1 MLTKEYILEKIEKYC
16 TLNEDLCS
24 GTFYSQVV
32 SPLEDAQCFNNWTFD
47 SGVSKGVLIFNDL
60 DYVIKIPFY
69 CEYYEGE
76 EGYYDDEDNWIEG
89 EPGEPTGDAFSG
101 VEVEG
106 YCHQNEWDYCETE
119 ELRYLAAEK
128 NNMEEH
134 FAKTWC
140 IGTVQDWPIY
150 AQIKC
155 CMYRSEESYS
165 TRSKKTYTAEDQE
178 SVRNIQDTTKV
189 WTQEDWLI
197 DFLHYWGRDR
207 LIAFMQFCDQWNI
220 DDLHGGNLGYICGVP
235 CLVDY
240 SSYNC

>member
-1 MLTKEYILEKIEKYC
+1 MLTKEYILEKLEKYC
-16 TLNEDLCS
+16 TFNEDLCS
-24 GTFYSQVV
+24 GTFYDQVV
-32 SPLEDAQCFNNWTFD
+32 SPLENAQCFNNWTFD

-60 DYVIKIPFY
+60 DYVVKIPFY

-76 EGYYDDEDNWIEG
+76 EGYYDDEDNWVEG
-89 EPGEPTGDAFSG
+89 EPGEPTGYAFNG

-119 ELRYLAAEK
+119 ELRYLVAEK

-165 TRSKKTYTAEDQE
+165 TRSKKTYTAEDKK
-178 SVRNIQDTTKV
+178 SVHDIQDTTKI
-189 WTQEDWLI
+189 WTQDDWLI

-207 LIAFMQFCDQWNI
+207 LIAFMQFCDQWHI